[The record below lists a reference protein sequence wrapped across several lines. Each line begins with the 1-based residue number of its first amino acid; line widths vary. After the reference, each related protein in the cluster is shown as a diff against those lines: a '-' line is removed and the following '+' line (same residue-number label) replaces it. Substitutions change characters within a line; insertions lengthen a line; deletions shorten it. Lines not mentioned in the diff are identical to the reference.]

1 MSGLL
6 DSINRKTAGEDGDS
20 IAEIMTMADQMQA
33 LKLMLDGGGGGAN
46 ALQTKVVDV
55 LIDPDNIQYTA
66 MLSEGQLAEIKDL
79 CILNEFFFADSPLIN
94 ALVSLEMNTSVSKDG
109 YGRKMFGKIAQMMM
123 TDLEQIKKN
132 KGDI

>member
-20 IAEIMTMADQMQA
+20 TAEIMTMGDQMQA

-55 LIDPDNIQYTA
+55 LIDPENIQYTA

>member
-20 IAEIMTMADQMQA
+20 TAEIMTMGDQMQA

-55 LIDPDNIQYTA
+55 LIDPENIQYTA

-79 CILNEFFFADSPLIN
+79 CILNEFFFADSRLIN

>member
-6 DSINRKTAGEDGDS
+6 DSINRKNAGEDGDS

-55 LIDPDNIQYTA
+55 LIDPENIQYTA

>member
-55 LIDPDNIQYTA
+55 LIDPENIQYTA